1 MYQKSFTHYLASNYE
16 DELFNAVAGFI
27 QKNPDELDLYSYQAD
42 VDNLDEIELDSIS
55 IKTTYIRDTDIMKL
69 DFDVLVVGEI
79 CFQEVTRHND
89 FEDNC
94 SKWFRV
100 TCSAE
105 MNGSL
110 KNFKITD
117 VDTYDRNKGKRFG
130 NLLSDQLVPIL
141 HKDDLEKTAEDFLK
155 KYHPLALE
163 VPMAIDPY
171 YVVNKMGLMVVESVM
186 DEECATLGQ
195 IYFRD
200 VQDEKTGKAIN
211 AGTIMIDSRIEEE
224 LTLGAKNNTIIHEC
238 VHWEKH
244 RKAFELERFYDL
256 SLSNI
261 TTRVNFVKGFD
272 TATATDWME
281 WHARALT
288 PKIMMPRKM
297 FQQESEM
304 LFREYS
310 QKYGRS
316 DSLDVIESVIDDLAT
331 YFGVSRLAAK
341 IRMVELGYEEA
352 IGAFNYVDGRYVPTH
367 SWKKGFVKNNQTFC
381 IDEISAAIETWVNP
395 DFAEEI
401 NSGKYV
407 YVDSHFVLNTP
418 QYLQYD
424 FWGNLVLT
432 DYARHNMHEC
442 ALLFTISSR
451 TKSGSADFQLS
462 CVLNRDKDAPYELE
476 IKFHKGYENSTP
488 EKQAEYLAEIMVDN
502 DRMYNSL
509 SNDPT
514 DCLKKVLEWRG
525 MTRKALAD
533 KIPMEEKQIR
543 RIING
548 ESNGSIQ
555 SMVSICLALYL
566 PPEISLHIIEKS
578 NLSFKFNDDSHKWYK
593 FVLMNYVGKSL
604 DETRAFLKKYNVTL

>member
-110 KNFKITD
+110 KDFKIID

-407 YVDSHFVLNTP
+407 Y
-418 QYLQYD
+418 
-424 FWGNLVLT
+424 
-432 DYARHNMHEC
+432 
-442 ALLFTISSR
+442 
-451 TKSGSADFQLS
+451 
-462 CVLNRDKDAPYELE
+462 
-476 IKFHKGYENSTP
+476 
-488 EKQAEYLAEIMVDN
+488 
-502 DRMYNSL
+502 
-509 SNDPT
+509 
-514 DCLKKVLEWRG
+514 
-525 MTRKALAD
+525 
-533 KIPMEEKQIR
+533 
-543 RIING
+543 
-548 ESNGSIQ
+548 
-555 SMVSICLALYL
+555 
-566 PPEISLHIIEKS
+566 
-578 NLSFKFNDDSHKWYK
+578 
-593 FVLMNYVGKSL
+593 
-604 DETRAFLKKYNVTL
+604 